1 MAYIGNVSPF
11 ESVGTSEL
19 KDGSVTTAKVV
30 DGAITAAKINSA
42 VALGGPSLGLN
53 SIIRTNAQVINEDI
67 TIPANTNGSTIG
79 DITVNAG
86 KTVTVSSGST
96 WVII

>member
-1 MAYIGNVSPF
+1 MPYIGNVSPF

-19 KDGSVTTAKVV
+19 ADGSVTAAKVV

-53 SIIRTNAQVINEDI
+53 SIIRTNAQVINENI
-67 TIPANTNGSTIG
+67 TIPSSTNASTIG

-96 WVII
+96 WVIL